1 VEQFTTEAGPDWQQ
15 IWLFPAAVALVVL
28 VAFLLLF
35 RDRPAAAA
43 APSTP

>member
-1 VEQFTTEAGPDWQQ
+1 MRPDPDWQQ

-28 VAFLLLF
+28 VAFLLPF